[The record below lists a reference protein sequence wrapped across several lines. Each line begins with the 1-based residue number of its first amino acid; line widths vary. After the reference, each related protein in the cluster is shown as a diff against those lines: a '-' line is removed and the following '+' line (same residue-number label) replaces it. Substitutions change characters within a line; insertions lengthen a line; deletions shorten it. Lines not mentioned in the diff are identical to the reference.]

1 MGAWVLSALR
11 MRGLVAAP
19 LHIDAAVAGIT
30 LGLGVLAGLLIGLLF
45 ASPLYTMTLGTML
58 HQGSRSGTQ
67 GRTLRAARRTLV
79 VAQMACSFMLLM
91 GSALLWVSLRNLL
104 ATDTGFRTENVITG
118 AVSLPAARFA
128 TDDAARAFL
137 NRSLTSI
144 RQLPG
149 VVAAGA
155 TTIVPLSGNS
165 QSGLIVAEGYVPR
178 PGEPPVSGVRS
189 IVTPGYFEAVGTALV
204 RGRYFDERDNQAAST
219 AIVIDEGL
227 ARRFWPDG
235 DAIGRRMFWPSSP
248 GQLSTIGEN
257 TRWLTVIGVVRNV
270 RLRGPLAESA
280 SGTSGTYCVPYA
292 VTAPRDVGYI
302 IRTEGEPAAIVGGLR
317 SALAQVDRQVPLFDI
332 RTMSERT
339 QLALM
344 SRTQTMHLGTLFAAV
359 AVFLSAIGL
368 YGVLAYF
375 VTQRAR
381 GIGIRLAV
389 GSTPGAIVG
398 LVLREGLSMAIAGVA
413 LGSLGCLAGGRL
425 VASQLYGVTPSD
437 PWVMLLAT
445 MTLCAVAALACIVP
459 ARRAAHVDVMRTLSA
474 S

>member
-1 MGAWVLSALR
+1 
-11 MRGLVAAP
+11 
-19 LHIDAAVAGIT
+19 
-30 LGLGVLAGLLIGLLF
+30 
-45 ASPLYTMTLGTML
+45 
-58 HQGSRSGTQ
+58 
-67 GRTLRAARRTLV
+67 
-79 VAQMACSFMLLM
+79 MLLM

-104 ATDTGFRTENVITG
+104 AVDPGFRTENVITG
-118 AVSLPAARFA
+118 AVNLPPARFA
-128 TDDAARAFL
+128 ADEAARAFL

-165 QSGLIVAEGYVPR
+165 QSGLIVAEGYVPG

-204 RGRYFDERDNQAAST
+204 RGRYFDERDDEATST
-219 AIVIDEGL
+219 AIVIDEAL

-235 DAIGRRMFWPSSP
+235 DAIGRRMFWPASP
-248 GQLSTIGEN
+248 GQLATIGEN
-257 TRWLTVIGVVRNV
+257 TRWLTVIGVVRNA
-270 RLRGPLAESA
+270 RLRGPVAESA
-280 SGTSGTYCVPYA
+280 SGTSGTYYVPYA

-302 IRTEGEPAAIVGGLR
+302 IRTAGEPTAIVGELR
-317 SALAQVDRQVPLFDI
+317 SALAQVDREVPLFDI

-344 SRTQTMHLGTLFAAV
+344 SRTRTMHLGTLFAAV

-381 GIGIRLAV
+381 EIGIRLAV

-413 LGSLGCLAGGRL
+413 LGSVGALACGRL

-437 PWVMLLAT
+437 PW
-445 MTLCAVAALACIVP
+445 
-459 ARRAAHVDVMRTLSA
+459 
-474 S
+474 